1 MNETYTATPLSL
13 VHGFS
18 LTNPYPPI
26 NGNRPLPLYTVGATR
41 VTQVSARAVRC
52 RETSNP
58 HAGRRSLGPA
68 ARVAPLGV
76 LGALGARAARA
87 ATCTATVHAGPLGR
101 SARSLALAG
110 GVGLLVVVVVV
121 VVVVVDGR
129 VGREALLAE
138 LREAHALRL
147 HDGHALAHLVG
158 RLDEELV
165 QEGARA
171 QAERE
176 RADDG
181 DPRPRALGP
190 VVVLVLADP
199 LLAAAQLTAVAGDRL
214 AQLAPDRVTHVHRQV
229 GDRPVARADGRG
241 AGGDARQPAHLPARS
256 LARAEGVRRG
266 GVLGRGGEAVP
277 HARPVR
283 VDDRVAV
290 RLHRHLLVGHQ
301 PRLGADVRD
310 PVHGEGR
317 GGRLPVRQDVGA
329 PDGELGHLAAGLAV
343 VVGVEQALLRA
354 VDDVAEEAGV
364 RRGAEGEELGEGLL
378 ARREQHDARVEVRV
392 VQRLLGGEAA
402 HALEGGVDGAGQH
415 RVRVKVHDAL
425 VLGYLPQA

>member
-58 HAGRRSLGPA
+58 HAGRRSRGPA

-110 GVGLLVVVVVV
+110 GLGLLLVVVVV

-199 LLAAAQLTAVAGDRL
+199 LLAAAQLAAVAGDRL

-229 GDRPVARADGRG
+229 GDRPVARADGR
-241 AGGDARQPAHLPARS
+241 
-256 LARAEGVRRG
+256 
-266 GVLGRGGEAVP
+266 
-277 HARPVR
+277 
-283 VDDRVAV
+283 
-290 RLHRHLLVGHQ
+290 
-301 PRLGADVRD
+301 
-310 PVHGEGR
+310 
-317 GGRLPVRQDVGA
+317 
-329 PDGELGHLAAGLAV
+329 
-343 VVGVEQALLRA
+343 
-354 VDDVAEEAGV
+354 
-364 RRGAEGEELGEGLL
+364 
-378 ARREQHDARVEVRV
+378 
-392 VQRLLGGEAA
+392 
-402 HALEGGVDGAGQH
+402 
-415 RVRVKVHDAL
+415 
-425 VLGYLPQA
+425 